1 METVHNIVSVLTPIT
16 LVILIALFIKWRR
29 AFRNAAIFLFILSL
43 VSFLI
48 TDWLGVNIDIAGL
61 ISMSIFIGISIMMY
75 SGVIKDE
82 MEAKEKA
89 EKERL
94 EAEEEAERKRI
105 REERLKREAEEE
117 AKRKRILAKEE
128 AERQRIK
135 AEKEAERQ
143 RQIEEHKKNFERLKE
158 TIMQI
163 DDEKELDELKEN
175 GKKIRLVVKN
185 IEEQGEDFK
194 RTEYE
199 FLRKA
204 EKYGANLILIKEKAL
219 NKTQVDTGEREEIET
234 ITKTGQPRKV
244 KRAVMKDVESYK
256 IVGDF
261 YKMAD

>member
-94 EAEEEAERKRI
+94 EAEEEAERKQI

-117 AKRKRILAKEE
+117 AKRKRIRAKE
-128 AERQRIK
+128 
-135 AEKEAERQ
+135 EAERQ

-244 KRAVMKDVESYK
+244 KRAVMKDVEFYK

>member
-94 EAEEEAERKRI
+94 EAEEEAERKQI

-117 AKRKRILAKEE
+117 AKRKRIRAEEE
-128 AERQRIK
+128 AKRQR
-135 AEKEAERQ
+135 R
-143 RQIEEHKKNFERLKE
+143 IEEYRKNFEHLKE

-204 EKYGANLILIKEKAL
+204 EKYGANLVLIKEK
-219 NKTQVDTGEREEIET
+219 
-234 ITKTGQPRKV
+234 P
-244 KRAVMKDVESYK
+244 
-256 IVGDF
+256 
-261 YKMAD
+261 

>member
-94 EAEEEAERKRI
+94 EAEEKAERKQI
-105 REERLKREAEEE
+105 R
-117 AKRKRILAKEE
+117 
-128 AERQRIK
+128 
-135 AEKEAERQ
+135 
-143 RQIEEHKKNFERLKE
+143 
-158 TIMQI
+158 
-163 DDEKELDELKEN
+163 
-175 GKKIRLVVKN
+175 
-185 IEEQGEDFK
+185 
-194 RTEYE
+194 
-199 FLRKA
+199 
-204 EKYGANLILIKEKAL
+204 
-219 NKTQVDTGEREEIET
+219 
-234 ITKTGQPRKV
+234 
-244 KRAVMKDVESYK
+244 
-256 IVGDF
+256 
-261 YKMAD
+261 

>member
-29 AFRNAAIFLFILSL
+29 AFWNAAIFLFILSL

-75 SGVIKDE
+75 LGVIKDE

-89 EKERL
+89 EKE
-94 EAEEEAERKRI
+94 AERKQR

-117 AKRKRILAKEE
+117 AKQKRIRAEEE

-143 RQIEEHKKNFERLKE
+143 RQIEEHRKNFERLKE
-158 TIMQI
+158 IIMQI

-204 EKYGANLILIKEKAL
+204 EKYGANLVLIKEKAL

-244 KRAVMKDVESYK
+244 KRAVMKDVEFYK

>member
-82 MEAKEKA
+82 MEAKDKA

-94 EAEEEAERKRI
+94 EAEEEAERKQI
-105 REERLKREAEEE
+105 REERLKREAE
-117 AKRKRILAKEE
+117 EE

-163 DDEKELDELKEN
+163 DDEKELNELKEN

-244 KRAVMKDVESYK
+244 KRAVMKDVEFYK

>member
-94 EAEEEAERKRI
+94 EAEEEAERKQI

-135 AEKEAERQ
+135 AERQ

-204 EKYGANLILIKEKAL
+204 EKYGANLIL
-219 NKTQVDTGEREEIET
+219 
-234 ITKTGQPRKV
+234 
-244 KRAVMKDVESYK
+244 
-256 IVGDF
+256 
-261 YKMAD
+261 

>member
-94 EAEEEAERKRI
+94 EAEEEAERKQI
-105 REERLKREAEEE
+105 REERLKREVEEE
-117 AKRKRILAKEE
+117 AERIRIRAEEE
-128 AERQRIK
+128 AERQR
-135 AEKEAERQ
+135 R
-143 RQIEEHKKNFERLKE
+143 IEEYRKNFEHLKE

-175 GKKIRLVVKN
+175 GKKS
-185 IEEQGEDFK
+185 D
-194 RTEYE
+194 
-199 FLRKA
+199 
-204 EKYGANLILIKEKAL
+204 
-219 NKTQVDTGEREEIET
+219 
-234 ITKTGQPRKV
+234 
-244 KRAVMKDVESYK
+244 
-256 IVGDF
+256 
-261 YKMAD
+261 

>member
-94 EAEEEAERKRI
+94 EAEEEAERKQI
-105 REERLKREAEEE
+105 REERLKREVEEE
-117 AKRKRILAKEE
+117 AERIRIRAEEE
-128 AERQRIK
+128 AERQR
-135 AEKEAERQ
+135 R
-143 RQIEEHKKNFERLKE
+143 IEEYRKNFEHLKE

-204 EKYGANLILIKEKAL
+204 EKYGANLVLIKEKAL
-219 NKTQVDTGEREEIET
+219 NKIQVDTGEREEIET

-244 KRAVMKDVESYK
+244 KRAVMKDVEFYK
-256 IVGDF
+256 IMGDF

>member
-1 METVHNIVSVLTPIT
+1 METVHNIVSVLTLIT
-16 LVILIALFIKWRR
+16 SVILIALFIKRRR
-29 AFRNAAIFLFILSL
+29 AFWNAAIFLFILSL

-48 TDWLGVNIDIAGL
+48 TDWFGVNIDIAGL
-61 ISMSIFIGISIMMY
+61 ISMSIFICISIMMY
-75 SGVIKDE
+75 LGVRRDE

-94 EAEEEAERKRI
+94 EAEEEAKIEAEKKLR

-117 AKRKRILAKEE
+117 AERIRIRAEEE
-128 AERQRIK
+128 AERQR
-135 AEKEAERQ
+135 R
-143 RQIEEHKKNFERLKE
+143 IEEYRKNFEHLKE

-204 EKYGANLILIKEKAL
+204 EKYGANLVLIKEKAL

-244 KRAVMKDVESYK
+244 KRAVMKDVEFYK

>member
-29 AFRNAAIFLFILSL
+29 AFWNAAIFLFILSL

-48 TDWLGVNIDIAGL
+48 TDWLGVNIDIVGL
-61 ISMSIFIGISIMMY
+61 ISMSIFIGISIMMDL
-75 SGVIKDE
+75 GVIKDE

-89 EKERL
+89 EKE
-94 EAEEEAERKRI
+94 AERKQR

-117 AKRKRILAKEE
+117 AKQKRIRAEEE

-143 RQIEEHKKNFERLKE
+143 RQIEEHRKNFERLKE
-158 TIMQI
+158 IIMQI

-204 EKYGANLILIKEKAL
+204 EKYGANLVLIKEKAL

-244 KRAVMKDVESYK
+244 KRAVMKDVEFYK

>member
-1 METVHNIVSVLTPIT
+1 MQG
-16 LVILIALFIKWRR
+16 F
-29 AFRNAAIFLFILSL
+29 
-43 VSFLI
+43 
-48 TDWLGVNIDIAGL
+48 

-82 MEAKEKA
+82 MEAKDKA
-89 EKERL
+89 KKERL
-94 EAEEEAERKRI
+94 EAEEEAERKQI

-117 AKRKRILAKEE
+117 AKRKRIRAKE
-128 AERQRIK
+128 
-135 AEKEAERQ
+135 EAERQ
-143 RQIEEHKKNFERLKE
+143 RQIEEHRKNFERLKE
-158 TIMQI
+158 IIMQK

-204 EKYGANLILIKEKAL
+204 EKYGANLVLIKEKAL

-244 KRAVMKDVESYK
+244 KRAIMKDVEFYK

>member
-29 AFRNAAIFLFILSL
+29 AFWNAAIFLFILSL

-48 TDWLGVNIDIAGL
+48 TDWLGVNIDIVGL

-75 SGVIKDE
+75 LGVIKDE

-89 EKERL
+89 EKE
-94 EAEEEAERKRI
+94 AERKQR

-117 AKRKRILAKEE
+117 AKQKRIRAEEE

-143 RQIEEHKKNFERLKE
+143 RQIEEHRKNFERLKE
-158 TIMQI
+158 IIMQI

-204 EKYGANLILIKEKAL
+204 EKYGANLVLIKEKAL

-244 KRAVMKDVESYK
+244 KRAVMKDVEFYK

>member
-1 METVHNIVSVLTPIT
+1 MEIVHNIVSVLTPIT

-89 EKERL
+89 E
-94 EAEEEAERKRI
+94 EEAERKQI

-163 DDEKELDELKEN
+163 DDEKELNELKEN

-244 KRAVMKDVESYK
+244 KRAVMKDVEFYK